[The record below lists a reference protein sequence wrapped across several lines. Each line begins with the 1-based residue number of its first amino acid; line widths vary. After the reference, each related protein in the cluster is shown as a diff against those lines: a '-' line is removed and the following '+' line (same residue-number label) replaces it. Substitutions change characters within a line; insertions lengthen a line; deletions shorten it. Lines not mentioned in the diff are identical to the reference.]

1 VRYRERLD
9 ALNDVA
15 LPGNPLLARS
25 VAWSKQMLAASEQRV
40 EDLQLRAVNA
50 GEAYPPPA
58 GTLKSIR
65 WLGAGW
71 PDYTLV
77 VRHGW

>member
-1 VRYRERLD
+1 MTSRCPATRCS
-9 ALNDVA
+9 
-15 LPGNPLLARS
+15 PRS

-58 GTLKSIR
+58 GNAEIHALAR
-65 WLGAGW
+65 RRLAG
-71 PDYTLV
+71 LHLA
-77 VRHGW
+77 VRHRR